1 MTRDLCGGNH
11 ENFIQLWRT
20 IEDTIELQFDPAGNV
35 INLSTKTFSKDV
47 FKLLNKN
54 LNFAPMQKYFRKMN
68 CFRKINGFYRKIK
81 LKAYFEDQES

>member
-1 MTRDLCGGNH
+1 M
-11 ENFIQLWRT
+11 I
-20 IEDTIELQFDPAGNV
+20 I
-35 INLSTKTFSKDV
+35 STKTFNRDV